1 MQESASRLQVIDRA
15 VVVMRTLAASEEPMR
30 LRDVAAAAEL
40 SPSTARRI
48 LASLCQHRLCE
59 QTPEGTYQL
68 GLGLFELGTRVEE
81 SLDIRTRSR
90 PALKRLSETC
100 HLTAFLC
107 VQRDGRAIAIERI
120 DGRYAFTLALTLGGS
135 LPLHV
140 GAASRALMAYMPE
153 EEVVSL
159 VARQPPERFTERTLM
174 EISEI
179 LADMRLTR
187 KRGYAVSDGDVTPGV
202 AALGVP
208 VFGHQGSEQPVAA
221 ISVAGLAPHVLGD
234 RLEQRV
240 AQLRDAAAEISR
252 ELGHGLGVR
261 PSRAVLPTGAVA

>member
-15 VVVMRTLAASEEPMR
+15 VCVMRTLAGSDAPMR
-30 LRDVAAAAEL
+30 LRDVASAAEL

-48 LASLCQHRLCE
+48 LASLCQHQLCE
-59 QTPEGTYQL
+59 QTPEGTYRL

-90 PALKRLSETC
+90 ATLKRLSETS

-107 VQRDGRAIAIERI
+107 VQRDGRAIAIERV

-140 GAASRALMAYMPE
+140 GAASRALLAFMPE
-153 EEVVSL
+153 EEVKSL
-159 VARQPPERFTERTLM
+159 VQRHRPERFTEAT
-174 EISEI
+174 ITDIAEI

-187 KRGYAVSDGDVTPGV
+187 KRGYAVSDEDVTPGV
-202 AALGVP
+202 AAIGMP

-234 RLEQRV
+234 RLQQRV
-240 AQLRDAAAEISR
+240 TQLRDAATEISR
-252 ELGHGLGVR
+252 ELGYELGVR
-261 PSRAVLPTGAVA
+261 PSRAEMPTGAAA